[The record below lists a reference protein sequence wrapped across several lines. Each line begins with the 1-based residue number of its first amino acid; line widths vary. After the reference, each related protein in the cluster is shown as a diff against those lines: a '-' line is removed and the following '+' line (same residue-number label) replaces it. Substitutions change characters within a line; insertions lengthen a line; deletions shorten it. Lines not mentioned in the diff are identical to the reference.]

1 MSERWWLSR
10 RVWFTN
16 FDRRAAR
23 ETCDVF
29 LAGATVQT
37 MPRWCGRVLSVLFAL
52 SVFVCSSG
60 WAGEPKHST
69 LSEITIDEVD
79 NEIVVG
85 IRGTKLPDFTSFTQ
99 RDPHRIIVDWA
110 GSVLGDVPSNQP
122 FERSLVRAIRTEQF
136 STESEKISRVT
147 VELSL
152 QSRYRFETIEN
163 EIFIRFLKVAVP
175 EPSISPKPDKAAM
188 SSISSATQEAIAS
201 LDEPIPYGPLTEP
214 AVVPPPPGA
223 KKERPLPKRLLA
235 DLPDPAAKS
244 NSPKPPKVVPQS
256 PTPVEKAKVLEK
268 PPAVALAR
276 ISAKENKKPNSSE
289 IEAVTKLAKAPKI
302 VTQEQ
307 KDPVV
312 SKDAPL
318 LREVEAA
325 KPKAKAVAAPP
336 VRLASSAQ
344 AVTDVVLEKRKQATK
359 KEPSE
364 QKQSPQPP
372 VKVAA
377 KEPTPPKAP
386 DQAALK
392 PVKQTSPPEPE
403 ETIIELLE
411 LSDVEPAESAPQ
423 PEVEKVQPKTVRRL
437 ATVSAK
443 EQQPAKPKPTPK
455 RPPVLRL
462 ATVRASPQSFALPPR
477 KPAKPKAKPQT
488 VKKEAS
494 KVVFA
499 AISDAKPG
507 RRVMKYI
514 GFRQKAKVSEVFIRC
529 DGKAK
534 FQVVETQPTRIVV
547 QLKNTTIRLKNNQ
560 RALDTSFFPTAV
572 QRVQAKSD
580 SKGTRVEIALSKT
593 VPYEVKRVGSTI
605 KLLFNNAAR

>member
-1 MSERWWLSR
+1 M
-10 RVWFTN
+10 
-16 FDRRAAR
+16 
-23 ETCDVF
+23 F
-29 LAGATVQT
+29 LAGATVQA

-52 SVFVCSSG
+52 SVFISSSV
-60 WAGEPKHST
+60 WASEHKHST
-69 LSEITIDEVD
+69 LSEITIDEID
-79 NEIVVG
+79 NEIIVG
-85 IRGTKLPDFTSFTQ
+85 IRGTQLPNFTSFTQ

-163 EIFIRFLKVAVP
+163 EIFIHFLKIPIP
-175 EPSISPKPDKAAM
+175 ESSISPKPEIEETTAVSA
-188 SSISSATQEAIAS
+188 ATQEAIAS
-201 LDEPIPYGPLTEP
+201 LGEPIPDGPLTEP
-214 AVVPPPPGA
+214 AVVPPPPGM
-223 KKERPLPKRLLA
+223 KKALPLPKSLLA
-235 DLPDPAAKS
+235 DLPESTVKTK
-244 NSPKPPKVVPQS
+244 SPKTPEVTAKTSILVNRAKAS
-256 PTPVEKAKVLEK
+256 ERPT
-268 PPAVALAR
+268 AVALAR
-276 ISAKENKKPNSSE
+276 ISPKEAKKAKPDPME
-289 IEAVTKLAKAPKI
+289 TVTKLAKAPKI

-307 KDPVV
+307 KEPVAP
-312 SKDAPL
+312 KDAPL

-344 AVTDVVLEKRKQATK
+344 AVTDIALQKQRQAIK

-364 QKQSPQPP
+364 LKQSPQSPNTM
-372 VKVAA
+372 VKQEA
-377 KEPTPPKAP
+377 TPPRESDKTV
-386 DQAALK
+386 
-392 PVKQTSPPEPE
+392 VKSVQRTDTPESE
-403 ETIIELLE
+403 ETVIELLE
-411 LSDVEPAESAPQ
+411 LSDVDEEAKPAPK
-423 PEVEKVQPKTVRRL
+423 PEVETAQPKTVRRL

-443 EQQPAKPKPTPK
+443 EVQPAEPKVPPK

-462 ATVRASPQSFALPPR
+462 ATVRASTRNFAPPPK
-477 KPAKPKAKPQT
+477 KPAKPDARPRT
-488 VKKEAS
+488 KKEESS

-534 FQVVETQPTRIVV
+534 FQVVETRSTRIVV
-547 QLKNTTIRLKNNQ
+547 QLENTTIRLKNNQ

-580 SKGTRVEIALSKT
+580 SKGTRVEIALSKP